1 MPRPMMERR
10 SRVRVEFGL
19 SPSLADRLYAYAK
32 CEGLTLSQT
41 GERLLTRALSGEVQH
56 PPVEPDPGQRP
67 AHSEGGPER

>member
-41 GERLLTRALSGEVQH
+41 GERLLTRALSDEIQH
-56 PPVEPDPGQRP
+56 PSVEPDRGQRP
-67 AHSEGGPER
+67 PRSEGGTDR

>member
-10 SRVRVEFGL
+10 SRVRVELGL

-67 AHSEGGPER
+67 AQSEGGPNS

>member
-1 MPRPMMERR
+1 MPRPKMERR

-56 PPVEPDPGQRP
+56 PPVEPDRGQRP
-67 AHSEGGPER
+67 VQSEGGPDR